1 MNDMVN
7 DDELLVLM
15 SVDGKI
21 IDWRTALDTENVKN
35 NVHNAVADMLI
46 DLKEKKNPTF
56 GVFRPAKE
64 FVRVRGWEV
73 REHKVEVKML

>member
-1 MNDMVN
+1 MNEMVR

-15 SVDGKI
+15 AVDGKI
-21 IDWRTALDTENVKN
+21 VDWRVALDGDLVKN

-56 GVFRPAKE
+56 GIFRPAKE